1 MVEIDPR
8 FDGCVERTG
17 GRKLRVG
24 ALEIECTIACPR
36 CVMITHGFARSAEG
50 SGDHARGRARRER
63 RSIGIYAR
71 LLGQADVAIGD
82 PVELVE

>member
-1 MVEIDPR
+1 ME
-8 FDGCVERTG
+8 

-36 CVMITHGFARSAEG
+36 CVMITHGFADLPKDPAIM
-50 SGDHARGRARRER
+50 RAVVRDANQ
-63 RSIGIYAR
+63 SIGIYAR
-71 LLGQADVAIGD
+71 PLGQADVAIGD